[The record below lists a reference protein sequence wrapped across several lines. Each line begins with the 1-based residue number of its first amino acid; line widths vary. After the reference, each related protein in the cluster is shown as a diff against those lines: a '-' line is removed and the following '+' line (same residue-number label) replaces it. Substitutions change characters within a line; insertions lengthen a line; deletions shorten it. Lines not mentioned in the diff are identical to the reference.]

1 MCQALCW
8 KIYLDV
14 LSLSSVTLRTLL
26 TANKKLRGCYSPFT
40 PCAHC
45 CRLCWIMSEWMIMTF
60 SKSQELG
67 CKTLHLWITYCVQ
80 VFVLSGY
87 VMSNSVTPWTVAHQA
102 PSSMGFPRQES
113 WAVLPFHPPGD
124 FSNPRIEPVIFCI
137 GRWILYHTAS
147 WETGS
152 LILWLLIK
160 CL

>member
-1 MCQALCW
+1 
-8 KIYLDV
+8 
-14 LSLSSVTLRTLL
+14 
-26 TANKKLRGCYSPFT
+26 
-40 PCAHC
+40 
-45 CRLCWIMSEWMIMTF
+45 MIMTF

-67 CKTLHLWITYCVQ
+67 CTTLHLWITYCVQ

-87 VMSNSVTPWTVAHQA
+87 VMSNSVTPWTMAHQA

-113 WAVLPFHPPGD
+113 WAVLPFLPPGD
-124 FSNPRIEPVIFCI
+124 FSNPRIEPVFFCI